1 MPDEAMLEP
10 AIESLAAIDAAPE
23 GLYAVLS
30 PELSL
35 EVAASAL
42 EISPGPTQESAPD
55 WREELAAKMENYR
68 TRRKPRAPKYP
79 SLQIPLQLPVETFDA
94 LDTFRPITGDAS
106 RSSNALEPA
115 VDFEPVGPQLGPE
128 LMETA
133 SVPAPQ
139 PERTAPTNLIE

>member
-1 MPDEAMLEP
+1 MSDEAMLEP
-10 AIESLAAIDAAPE
+10 AIESLAANDAAPE

-30 PELSL
+30 PESSL
-35 EVAASAL
+35 ESAASPV
-42 EISPGPTQESAPD
+42 EISPGEPIEEFAPD

-94 LDTFRPITGDAS
+94 FDTFLPITGDAS

-115 VDFEPVGPQLGPE
+115 VEFEPVGAQLGPE
-128 LMETA
+128 LMQTSA
-133 SVPAPQ
+133 
-139 PERTAPTNLIE
+139 